1 MKTMLLGP
9 VFCGLLVGV
18 LLSCSAQD
26 HSAVSGGV
34 GSGHTVSTTSGT
46 VSAAMGP
53 EGARVFRD
61 IPFALPPNGD
71 RRWQAPVEFERVDA
85 IVEPLAEPVMCP
97 QPQSQVSGQNEGE
110 GDYLGDEDCLYLD
123 VYTPDG
129 QKEAAAWPVM
139 VWVHGGSN
147 LTGHKGTYDFA
158 RLAARQQ
165 VVVVVI
171 NYRLGPLGW
180 FSHSALNGR
189 NLDAP
194 ALANFGTLDIIE
206 ALRWTQRNISGFG
219 GDVGNVTLFGESAGG
234 RNVFSLLASPMTD
247 GLFHRAIAQS
257 GHVRSVTRAQAYNAQ
272 RQYPRV
278 SRGSWEVVEALG
290 LDNDTVSAE
299 TLRGVSASALLKSYF
314 ELNDGHI
321 QPAVIADGVVIPEV
335 GLQAA
340 LAEPRYA
347 KNIPV
352 MAGTNRDEI
361 TLWIGLNRYFID
373 VSFPFSKL
381 FPAKLRL
388 KEPAL
393 YEFWADM
400 RSRGWK
406 LSAVDVPLSAMQ
418 SAGYTELYAY
428 RYDWDEQADNYL
440 VPFSTILGATHAS
453 EIAFIMG
460 APMFGEIGD
469 YMYPDSDSAQ
479 RMTEVMMSA
488 WGSFA
493 REGAPRLPNKI
504 DWPRYEASQ
513 PAFMTLDSG
522 DALALSDDVPPL
534 ATLLDR
540 VASSQVVSELE
551 RCLLVWELL
560 TAVGTPDYDAYSAW
574 ESGQCAAIDAPK
586 EQRVIREALE
596 AEYGSVYYPE

>member
-1 MKTMLLGP
+1 M
-9 VFCGLLVGV
+9 
-18 LLSCSAQD
+18 
-26 HSAVSGGV
+26 
-34 GSGHTVSTTSGT
+34 
-46 VSAAMGP
+46 
-53 EGARVFRD
+53 
-61 IPFALPPNGD
+61 
-71 RRWQAPVEFERVDA
+71 
-85 IVEPLAEPVMCP
+85 AE
-97 QPQSQVSGQNEGE
+97 
-110 GDYLGDEDCLYLD
+110 
-123 VYTPDG
+123 
-129 QKEAAAWPVM
+129 
-139 VWVHGGSN
+139 
-147 LTGHKGTYDFA
+147 
-158 RLAARQQ
+158 
-165 VVVVVI
+165 
-171 NYRLGPLGW
+171 
-180 FSHSALNGR
+180 
-189 NLDAP
+189 
-194 ALANFGTLDIIE
+194 
-206 ALRWTQRNISGFG
+206 
-219 GDVGNVTLFGESAGG
+219 
-234 RNVFSLLASPMTD
+234 

-257 GHVRSVTRAQAYNAQ
+257 GHVRSVTRAQAHNDQ
-272 RQYPRV
+272 RQYPKV

-290 LDNDTVSAE
+290 LENDTVNAE
-299 TLRGVSASALLKSYF
+299 TLRGVSAPALLKSYF

-361 TLWIGLNRYFID
+361 TLWIGLNRYFVD
-373 VSFPFSKL
+373 VSFPFSRL

-393 YEFWADM
+393 FEFWTDM

-418 SAGYTELYAY
+418 SAGYRELYAY

-469 YMYPDSDSAQ
+469 YMYPDTESA
-479 RMTEVMMSA
+479 REMTEVMMSA

-522 DALALSDDVPPL
+522 NALALSDDVPPL
-534 ATLLDR
+534 AALLDQ

-551 RCLLVWELL
+551 RCLLAWELL
-560 TAVGTPDYDAYSAW
+560 TAVGSPDYDAYSTW
-574 ESGQCAAIDAPK
+574 ESGRCATIDAPQ